1 MRRMLD
7 LVGMAKKAHP
17 HDQFFANLD
26 ETLCSSSQARAQY
39 NAYDRALSYLDQ
51 DSWEILSEKAV
62 VHFPDHRKGQLKQ
75 GFFNQLN
82 EAFAYQYLTKRG
94 YKEVSFLREDGSK
107 KPDITYIDGRTR
119 HYCEVK
125 SIGISDNELNRLAT
139 NVVFDASIYQKL
151 SEEFLKKLDDVL
163 NKAHAQISSQSGPGL
178 VFVVAKFDDFTL
190 SNYDNYRKQI
200 SYFLSSHEVPEV
212 FVKIGLM
219 GRRHIHKRRSHIET
233 DAKIEA
239 LL

>member
-7 LVGMAKKAHP
+7 LVEMAKKAHP

-39 NAYDRALSYLDQ
+39 KAYDRALSYLDPE
-51 DSWEILSEKAV
+51 SWKVLSEKAV
-62 VHFPDHRKGQLKQ
+62 VHFSDHRKGQLKQ

-82 EAFAYQYLTKRG
+82 EAFAYEFLIRRG
-94 YKEVSFLREDGSK
+94 YKEVSVLREDGSK
-107 KPDITYIDGRTR
+107 KPDITYIDGTNR

-125 SIGISDNELNRLAT
+125 SIGISDDELNRLAAKD
-139 NVVFDASIYQKL
+139 VFDTSIYQKL
-151 SEEFLKKLDDVL
+151 SEEFLKKFDDVL
-163 NKAHAQISSQSGPGL
+163 KKAHVQISSQGGPGL

-190 SNYDNYRKQI
+190 SHYDNYRKQI
-200 SYFLSSHEVPEV
+200 SHFLSTHEVPEV

-219 GRRHIHKRRSHIET
+219 GGRYIHKRRSHPET
-233 DAKIEA
+233 NATN
-239 LL
+239 